1 MTQSRTCWHQPA
13 VSPGM
18 HSAVRAAPPSAA
30 AAPCELSLH
39 CGIITIS
46 QALQLPLS
54 TLIGLPL
61 LRLVE
66 SLGCSRLMEQLRM
79 SHRIFSSR
87 LCNFEYLRP
96 STSTVN
102 GCQTSTPSW
111 RTTIPHE
118 PHSIC
123 LTESVSLC
131 PFLFRF
137 ASNNHSL
144 RAVSNQLAESLSHY
158 PKITV
163 SLREEELC
171 GLSYTITIS

>member
-79 SHRIFSSR
+79 SHRIFSE
-87 LCNFEYLRP
+87 CLRP
-96 STSTVN
+96 STSTVA
-102 GCQTSTPSW
+102 GFQTSTPSW

-118 PHSIC
+118 PHSIS